1 MRRYEQ
7 LAHDLKLQIKNRVWN
22 SGDKLPSI
30 RASCATSGFSLATVL
45 QGYQLLES
53 QGLIVSKPQSGY
65 YVAPQLNIVQEPSA
79 PSQQLMKSDAVD
91 INNVL
96 FDLLQK
102 TKNPNIVP
110 FSSAFPD
117 PKLFPQQALARS
129 LASSMRRMPASGA
142 VSNLPPGS
150 EALRRCIAQRYALDG
165 INVSPDD
172 IVITSGALESLNLC
186 LQAVTQ
192 PGDLV
197 AIESPTFYGA
207 LQAIERLKLKAI
219 EIPTHPKN
227 GVDLEVLR
235 AACEQQPIKA
245 CWFMTNFQNPLGFV
259 MSDEKKRAL
268 AELLE
273 DHHIPLIEDDV
284 YAELYFTKN
293 KPLPAKYHD
302 KSGNILHC
310 SSFSKCLS
318 PGYRVGWVVAGPY
331 AEKIQRLQ
339 LMSTLSASVPTQLG
353 LTNYLQQGGFDT
365 HLRKLRRIL
374 EQRKNQM
381 LQAIIRYFP
390 NDTRITQPDG
400 GYFLWLELPKKIN
413 SEQLYKQALQ
423 KSIGIAPGRLFTTQE
438 CFNQH
443 IRLNF
448 SFPWTNDTEKAIKQ
462 LALLIKNTTK

>member
-1 MRRYEQ
+1 MKRYEQ
-7 LAHDLKLQIKNRVWN
+7 LAHDLKLQIKNKVWN

-30 RASCATSGFSLATVL
+30 RASCTTSGFSLATVL

-53 QGLIVSKPQSGY
+53 QGLIISKPQSGY
-65 YVAPQLNIVQEPSA
+65 YVAPQTDRVQEPSA
-79 PSQQLMKSDAVD
+79 PSQQLMQSDTVD

-102 TKNPNIVP
+102 TKNPDIVP

-117 PKLFPQQALARS
+117 PKLFPQQALARA

-172 IVITSGALESLNLC
+172 IVITSGALESLNLS

-219 EIPTHPKN
+219 EIPTHPKK
-227 GVDLEVLR
+227 GVDLEVLKT
-235 AACEQQPIKA
+235 ACEQQPIKA
-245 CWFMTNFQNPLGFV
+245 CWLMTNFQNPLGFV
-259 MSDEKKRAL
+259 MGDEKKKAL
-268 AELLE
+268 ADLLE
-273 DHHIPLIEDDV
+273 KHHIPLIEDDV
-284 YAELYFTKN
+284 YAELYFTKS

-353 LTNYLQQGGFDT
+353 LATYLQQGGYDS
-365 HLRKLRRIL
+365 HLRKLRRTL
-374 EQRKNQM
+374 EQRKSQM
-381 LQAIIRYFP
+381 LQAVIQYFP
-390 NDTRITQPDG
+390 TNTRISQPDG
-400 GYFLWLELPKKIN
+400 GYFLWIELPEQVN
-413 SEQLYKQALQ
+413 SEQLYQQALTQ
-423 KSIGIAPGRLFTTQE
+423 NIGIAPGMLFTTQDH
-438 CFNQH
+438 CNHH

-448 SFPWTNDTEKAIKQ
+448 SPPWTESTELAIKT
-462 LALLIKNTTK
+462 LGKLIKSTT

>member
-1 MRRYEQ
+1 MKRYEQ

-53 QGLIVSKPQSGY
+53 QGLIISKPQSGY
-65 YVAPQLNIVQEPSA
+65 YVAPQTDRVPEPSA
-79 PSQQLMKSDAVD
+79 PSQQLMQSDTVD

-102 TKNPNIVP
+102 TKNPDIVP

-117 PKLFPQQALARS
+117 PKLFPQQALARA

-172 IVITSGALESLNLC
+172 IVITSGALESLNLS

-219 EIPTHPKN
+219 EIPTHPKK
-227 GVDLEVLR
+227 GVDLEVLKT
-235 AACEQQPIKA
+235 ACEQQPIKA
-245 CWFMTNFQNPLGFV
+245 CWLMTNFQNPLGFV
-259 MSDEKKRAL
+259 MGDEKKKAL
-268 AELLE
+268 ADLLE
-273 DHHIPLIEDDV
+273 KHHIPLIEDDV
-284 YAELYFTKN
+284 YAELYFTKS

-353 LTNYLQQGGFDT
+353 LTNYLQQGGYDS
-365 HLRKLRRIL
+365 HLRKLRRTL
-374 EQRKNQM
+374 EQRKGQM
-381 LQAIIRYFP
+381 LQAVIQYFP
-390 NDTRITQPDG
+390 TNTRISQPDG
-400 GYFLWLELPKKIN
+400 GYFLWVELPEQVN
-413 SEQLYKQALQ
+413 SEQLYQQALTQ
-423 KSIGIAPGRLFTTQE
+423 NIGIAPGMLFTTQDH
-438 CFNQH
+438 CNHH

-448 SFPWTNDTEKAIKQ
+448 SPPWTESTELAIKT
-462 LALLIKNTTK
+462 LGKLIKSTT